1 MEKNF
6 AEKQPNFFSRKVVLS
21 KDMDSLQVLPQMP
34 KHQVLYFLTQAYER
48 RKPIILQTNKTKHVL
63 TVQEQKGLLRYAPN
77 QKKLLILENSDQQ
90 MTYMLSF
97 DDIRHVRLA

>member
-6 AEKQPNFFSRKVVLS
+6 AEKQPNFFSKKVVLS
-21 KDMDSLQVLPQMP
+21 KETDSLQVLPQMP
-34 KHQVLYFLTQAYER
+34 KHQVQYFLTQAYER
-48 RKPIILQTNKTKHVL
+48 RKPIILQTNKTKHIL
-63 TVQEQKGLLRYAPN
+63 TIQEQKGLLRYAPN
-77 QKKLLILENSDQQ
+77 KKNLLILESSNHQ